1 MFSYIKL
8 YQKIVLTNI
17 SLSVNIKKKLIM
29 KKLLLIL
36 LAIIM
41 IVVGVVIGL
50 SSLYFIAMP
59 LPKWLTGNPVASFFY
74 STNTGHLVYTF
85 MSMILGYILVICSFL
100 IIEIVEPSTER
111 PKNQPSSY
119 NIGTFL

>member
-1 MFSYIKL
+1 M
-8 YQKIVLTNI
+8 TNI
-17 SLSVNIKKKLIM
+17 SLSVSIKKKLIM

-41 IVVGVVIGL
+41 IVVGVAIGL

-59 LPKWLTGNPVASFFY
+59 LPKWLMENPVASFFY
-74 STNTGHLVYTF
+74 STNTGHLIYIF

-100 IIEIVEPSTER
+100 IIEIVDPSTER
-111 PKNQPSSY
+111 PKNQSNFYSVHK
-119 NIGTFL
+119 FL